1 MSINKPKKHALKKL
15 LILFAFAIVS
25 QFAYSQNHSF
35 GLSYSYIYNGGAN
48 DYAELVGASSYHIKN
63 GGQYNL
69 NYKYQLSK
77 NLNLISGLQF
87 QQIGMQSQNGS
98 TTGELQ
104 TWDFQVDYLN
114 IPILA
119 NLTFLKYLFVEG
131 GPMLNFQIN
140 EEDSNGIDDQ
150 TGVGLSLG
158 FGAQYDMGKL
168 NFFLKS
174 QNQIQ
179 TLIPFNR
186 ENYHDRLIANSLSVG
201 FFYQL

>member
-1 MSINKPKKHALKKL
+1 MKKL
-15 LILFAFAIVS
+15 FFLLAILSLSSHFT
-25 QFAYSQNHSF
+25 YSQNHSF
-35 GLSYSYIYNGGAN
+35 GLSYSHIYSGGAN
-48 DYAELVGASSYHIKN
+48 DYAELAGASSYHIKN
-63 GGQYNL
+63 GAQYNL

-104 TWDFQVDYLN
+104 TWDFQVDNLN

-131 GPMLNFQIN
+131 GTMLNFQIN
-140 EEDSNGIDDQ
+140 EEDPYGIDEQNGI
-150 TGVGLSLG
+150 GFSLG
-158 FGAQYDMGKL
+158 LGIQYDTGKF
-168 NFFLKS
+168 NVFLKS
-174 QNQIQ
+174 QAQMQ

-186 ENYHDRLIANSLSVG
+186 EKYYDRLLANSLSVG
-201 FFYQL
+201 IFYQL